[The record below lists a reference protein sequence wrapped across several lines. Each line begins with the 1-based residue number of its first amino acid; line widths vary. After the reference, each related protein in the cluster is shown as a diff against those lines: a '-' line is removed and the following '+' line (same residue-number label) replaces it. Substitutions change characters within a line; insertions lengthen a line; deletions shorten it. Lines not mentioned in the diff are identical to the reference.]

1 MRNESGSGALVPL
14 IAIVVLA
21 AVPLQGCKPATD
33 GGSNA
38 GAAGGSTI
46 GAPFH
51 LIDQDGK
58 PADQKVLT
66 GKWTVLFFGYT
77 YCPDACPTTL
87 TKLGAA
93 TLKLGAKGDDLQVVL
108 ITIDPERDTPAKLKQ
123 YLSSPVFPKKMTALT
138 GTPAQIASVAKNY
151 GVYYAKNGAGT
162 DYLMDH
168 STAIYLFDPK
178 GHFVQLVRPDIPPD
192 ELATTL
198 GDAMTKG

>member
-1 MRNESGSGALVPL
+1 MRNESDSHRLVPL
-14 IAIVVLA
+14 MVAALLA
-21 AVPLQGCKPATD
+21 AVPLAGCKPAP
-33 GGSNA
+33 A
-38 GAAGGSTI
+38 GQSAAGGSTI
-46 GAPFH
+46 GAPFR
-51 LIDQDGK
+51 LVDQDGK

-66 GKWTVLFFGYT
+66 GRWTALFFGYT

-93 TLKLGAKGDDLQVVL
+93 TLKLGAKGDNLQVVL

-138 GTPAQIASVAKNY
+138 GTPAEIAAVAKNY
-151 GVYYAKNGAGT
+151 GVYYAKNGEGS

-178 GHFVQLVRPDIPPD
+178 GRFVQLVRPDIPPD
-192 ELATTL
+192 ELASTISE
-198 GDAMTKG
+198 AMAKG

>member
-1 MRNESGSGALVPL
+1 MWNESNSHALVPL
-14 IAIVVLA
+14 MVAAMLA
-21 AVPLQGCKPATD
+21 AGPLGGCKPAPARQD
-33 GGSNA
+33 ASA
-38 GAAGGSTI
+38 GSTI

-66 GKWTVLFFGYT
+66 GKWTALFFGYT

-93 TLKLGAKGDDLQVVL
+93 TLKLGARGDNLQVVL
-108 ITIDPERDTPAKLKQ
+108 ISIDPERDTPAKLKQ

-138 GTPAQIASVAKNY
+138 GSPAQIAAVAKNY
-151 GVYYAKNGAGT
+151 GVYYAKNGEGA

-178 GHFVQLVRPDIPPD
+178 GHFAQLVRPDIPPD
-192 ELATTL
+192 ELAATI
-198 GDAMTKG
+198 GEAMAKG

>member
-1 MRNESGSGALVPL
+1 MRNESDSRALVPL
-14 IAIVVLA
+14 MVATMLAIV
-21 AVPLQGCKPATD
+21 PLGGCKPATQ
-33 GGSNA
+33 GQSA
-38 GAAGGSTI
+38 SSGSTI

-66 GKWTVLFFGYT
+66 GKWTALFFGYT

-123 YLSSPVFPKKMTALT
+123 YLTSPVFPKKMTALT
-138 GTPAQIASVAKNY
+138 GTPAQIAAVAKNY
-151 GVYYAKNGAGT
+151 GVYYAKNGEGA

-178 GHFVQLVRPDIPPD
+178 GQFVQLVRPDIPPD
-192 ELATTL
+192 ELAATFSE
-198 GDAMTKG
+198 AMAKG

>member
-1 MRNESGSGALVPL
+1 MRNESDSRALVPV
-14 IAIVVLA
+14 IAAAMLA
-21 AVPLQGCKPATD
+21 AVPLGGCKPAP
-33 GGSNA
+33 A
-38 GAAGGSTI
+38 GQSASSGSTI

-51 LIDQDGK
+51 LTDQEGR
-58 PADQKVLT
+58 PADQTVLT
-66 GKWTVLFFGYT
+66 GKWTALFFGYT

-93 TLKLGAKGDDLQVVL
+93 TLKLGAKGDNLQVVL
-108 ITIDPERDTPAKLKQ
+108 ISIDPERDTPAKLKE

-151 GVYYAKNGAGT
+151 GVYYAKNGTGA

-178 GHFVQLVRPDIPPD
+178 GRFIQLVRPDIPPD

-198 GDAMTKG
+198 GDAMAKG